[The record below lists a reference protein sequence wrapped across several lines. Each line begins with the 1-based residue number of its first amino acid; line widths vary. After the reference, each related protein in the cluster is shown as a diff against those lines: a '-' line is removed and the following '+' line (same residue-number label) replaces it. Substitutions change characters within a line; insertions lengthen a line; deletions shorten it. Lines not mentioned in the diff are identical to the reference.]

1 VTVYTL
7 QRETFLPLPLAEVFE
22 FFSRARNLEA
32 ITPAFLRFQVL
43 TPEPIVM
50 RPGAEIEYLLRVRG
64 FPVHWKTV
72 IETWN
77 PPHEFS
83 DVQARGPYKMW
94 HHTHRFREG
103 EGGTWMEDIVRYALP
118 FGPLGRVAHW
128 LQVRRDVEG
137 IFDYRAKKIEELLLK
152 TSA

>member
-1 VTVYTL
+1 
-7 QRETFLPLPLAEVFE
+7 
-22 FFSRARNLEA
+22 
-32 ITPAFLRFQVL
+32 
-43 TPEPIVM
+43 
-50 RPGAEIEYLLRVRG
+50 
-64 FPVHWKTV
+64 
-72 IETWN
+72 
-77 PPHEFS
+77 
-83 DVQARGPYKMW
+83 VQARGPYKMW